1 MPKHKSDA
9 RKHTTKAHKHVA
21 KAKKAIKAAQK
32 PVMKLPKSPVL
43 AALQK
48 AGVQFEVLHHG
59 KDAYTCE
66 DAARLR
72 NRPID
77 TLVKCLV
84 LTDGISNVI
93 ACVPG
98 DKRINTSKVR
108 EIFGTGKLEFAH
120 EEDLKKLTGMQAGAI
135 SPIGLKSD
143 MPVVIDRQLA
153 GAGKVNMSGGDP
165 SFGVEIRSMD
175 LVELSKAKVAEISK

>member
-1 MPKHKSDA
+1 MPKHKSKA
-9 RKHTTKAHKHVA
+9 LKHTTKAHKHAA
-21 KAKKAIKAAQK
+21 KRKKVTIAAKEPA
-32 PVMKLPKSPVL
+32 MKMPKSPVI

-84 LTDGISNVI
+84 LTDGISNVM

-98 DKRINTSKVR
+98 NKRIDVPKVR
-108 EIFGTGKLEFAH
+108 EVFGTGKLEFAH
-120 EEDLKKLTGMQAGAI
+120 EEELKKLTGMQPGATA
-135 SPIGLKSD
+135 PIGLKSD
-143 MPVVIDRQLA
+143 IPIVIDRQLA

-175 LVELSKAKVAEISK
+175 LVELSKAKIAEISK